1 MARSVFRLTRRQAL
15 GAGGI
20 AVAAAAG
27 LPLVGYEVL
36 SHLGQSQAS
45 QPGSGWPSPLGT
57 ARGRAAHLLRRA
69 GFGYTSDQLDSA
81 AAMTYSD
88 LVESVVSQSP
98 EPLPLPATATSAQVI
113 GGWYEHMATTAAQ
126 FPERMTLFWH
136 GLLTSDRQSAGKR
149 PYVVIQNQT
158 WRQAGLQD
166 FRSLL
171 VAATFDPLML
181 RYLNGA
187 QSTAAAPNENYSREL
202 MELFTLGAGNY
213 TETDVREGARALS
226 GIRVVAGR
234 GLLVR
239 RLHDQ
244 GTKTYLG
251 RSGNLGPDDVIDAI
265 LAQPACAEHIAAR
278 ALAEFCMP
286 SPPQDLVQTVAS
298 QFRGSDYDIRTLM
311 RSVFL
316 SDAFLSPQAYRSL
329 VRSPAQYAVAALRL
343 VNVPRLAATAA
354 RPAALMGQDLY
365 NPPNVG
371 GWPLSTGWISSGAVL
386 ARLNF
391 AARVASVPSLPDV
404 QTAVRD
410 QLDGVLSPA
419 TSAVIAHAASPA
431 DAWYALL
438 GGPEF
443 QLH

>member
-1 MARSVFRLTRRQAL
+1 MAHSVLRLTRRQAL
-15 GAGGI
+15 GAGAV

-36 SHLGQSQAS
+36 SHAGQSQAS
-45 QPGSGWPSPLGT
+45 QSGSGWPSPLGT
-57 ARGRAAHLLRRA
+57 ARGQAAHLLRRA
-69 GFGYTSDQLDSA
+69 GFGYTSDQLESA
-81 AAMTYSD
+81 AAMSYPD

-98 EPLPLPATATSAQVI
+98 EPLQPAAAATSAEVVA
-113 GGWYEHMATTAAQ
+113 GWYQHMATTGAQ

-136 GLLTSDRQSAGKR
+136 GLLTSDRQAAGKR
-149 PYVVIQNQT
+149 PYVLIQNQT

-187 QSTAAAPNENYSREL
+187 QSTASAPNENYSREL

-226 GIRVVAGR
+226 GIRIAAGR
-234 GLLVR
+234 GVLVR

-244 GTKTYLG
+244 GSKTYLG

-278 ALAEFCMP
+278 ALAEFCTP
-286 SPPQDLVQTVAS
+286 SPPQSLVQQVAAP
-298 QFRGSDYDIRTLM
+298 FRSSGYDIRALM
-311 RSVFL
+311 RNIFL
-316 SDAFLSPQAYRSL
+316 SDAFLAPQAYRSL

-343 VNVPRLAATAA
+343 LNVPRLAVTAA
-354 RPAALMGQDLY
+354 RSAVLMGQDLY

-391 AARVASVPSLPDV
+391 AARLASTPSLPDV
-404 QTAVRD
+404 QSAVRD
-410 QLDGVLSPA
+410 QLDGVVSPA
-419 TSAVIAHAASPA
+419 TAGVIARASSPA
-431 DAWYALL
+431 DAWYAVL